1 MFIFLGL
8 RVDVCGCFHS
18 TYRITHIYIY
28 IILYD
33 HTYCWFTTLGW
44 HFFGE
49 TNSLYKEDERF

>member
-1 MFIFLGL
+1 MVVFIAHIEL
-8 RVDVCGCFHS
+8 
-18 TYRITHIYIY
+18 HIYIY